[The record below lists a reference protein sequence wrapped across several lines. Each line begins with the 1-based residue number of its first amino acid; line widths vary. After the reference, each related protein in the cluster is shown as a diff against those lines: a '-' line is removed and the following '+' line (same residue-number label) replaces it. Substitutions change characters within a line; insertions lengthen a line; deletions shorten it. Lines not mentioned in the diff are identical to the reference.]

1 MNLNL
6 VAPFLL
12 SLLPVLVLLGALI
25 VLDSYALVPLHVVVA
40 MLGVGAAMAIAS
52 YFANARLMQLFGMR
66 LQDYSGFAAPLV
78 EEALKAIVIV
88 WLIRR
93 HRIGFLVD
101 AAIMGFALGCG
112 FALLENIYAVWRIP
126 TAGMST
132 WIIRGF
138 GTAIMHGGATA
149 AFALVSLAILER
161 DERHGFFALL
171 PGFIAAVVLH
181 STFNLL
187 IHEPVLTTCI
197 MLVAVPLLLMLAW
210 HRGEQ
215 SLGDWLGRGF
225 DADAELLEI
234 INSGQFAASPVGRY
248 LLGLKTRFSG
258 PTVVDLLC
266 YLRLFTELSLRA
278 KGILLM
284 RENGFEAGVDE
295 ATQASFVEL
304 SHLEKTIGV
313 TGLMAL
319 HPLLPM
325 RRKALRQLYLL

>member
-1 MNLNL
+1 MNLAL

-12 SLLPVLVLLGALI
+12 SLLPVLGLLAALI
-25 VLDSYALVPLHVVVA
+25 VLDSYALVPLHDVAA
-40 MLGVGAAMAIAS
+40 MLGVGVAMAVAS
-52 YFANARLMQLFGMR
+52 YFVNAWLMQLFGMR
-66 LQDYSGFAAPLV
+66 LQDYTRFAAPV
-78 EEALKAIVIV
+78 AEEALKALVIV

-112 FALLENIYAVWRIP
+112 FAVLENIYAVWRIP
-126 TAGMST
+126 NAGMST

-171 PGFIAAVVLH
+171 PGFIAAAALH

-187 IHEPVLTTCI
+187 IHEPVLTTCV
-197 MLVAVPLLLMLAW
+197 MLVAVPLLLMFAW
-210 HRGEQ
+210 DRGEQ
-215 SLGDWLGRGF
+215 ALGDWLGRGF
-225 DADAELLEI
+225 DADTELLESI
-234 INSGQFAASPVGRY
+234 HSGQFAASPVGRY
-248 LLGLKTRFSG
+248 LLSLRTRFSG
-258 PTVVDLLC
+258 PIVADLLC

-295 ATQASFVEL
+295 VAQANFIEL
-304 SHLEKTIGV
+304 SHLETTIGV